1 MAVKGSLNCVFLTWP
16 GTLWPLPTFS
26 SQFLFPVLSCRISS
40 PALGLP
46 VPLAF
51 FTSPS
56 HSQWCWRPLVLALTP
71 PHSPSHS
78 CVQTSAGPGFTLH
91 PHSPKGATAWNRPSS
106 CGRVGCWVRRD
117 EGGAAGWGH
126 KQCPQ
131 PLLPPFP
138 SNLLSEGLA
147 PREHIPQLT

>member
-1 MAVKGSLNCVFLTWP
+1 MNEEKATKCLEHMAVKGSLNRVFLTWP

-56 HSQWCWRPLVLALTP
+56 HSQWCWRPLVLALAP

-117 EGGAAGWGH
+117 EDGGTSSVLSP
-126 KQCPQ
+126 CC
-131 PLLPPFP
+131 LFP
-138 SNLLSEGLA
+138 IQFGE
-147 PREHIPQLT
+147 